1 MRFLLQL
8 LIVLL
13 LPIFL
18 ALTNVR
24 ILMTSS
30 FARWEYNKPDFP
42 DPTLVPVERRQSIVD
57 TSLAYVKGAGDV
69 HLISDLTFD
78 NGRPVYNQREIRH
91 LSDVRVLVRQTSI
104 LFLAAGLIIL
114 LGTVYLVWSDRSQSA
129 ARALAAG
136 SALTVAIIG
145 VIGIIAAFAFRFFF
159 VRFHRIFFAGET
171 WMFPGTDTLIQVFP
185 EKFWFDASLL
195 IVVLTLV
202 EAAAIGTLALT
213 WLGIR
218 RRRAQRQPITVL

>member
-1 MRFLLQL
+1 MRFLLQF
-8 LIVLL
+8 LIILL
-13 LPIFL
+13 LPVFL

-30 FARWEYNKPDFP
+30 FARWEYAKPDFP
-42 DPTLVPVERRQSIVD
+42 DPTLVPVERRQPIVD
-57 TSLAYVKGAGDV
+57 TTLAYVKGAGDER
-69 HLISDLTFD
+69 LIADLTFD
-78 NGRPVYNQREIRH
+78 DGRPVYNQRELRH
-91 LSDVRVLVRQTSI
+91 LTDVRVLVRQTS
-104 LFLAAGLIIL
+104 LLHVVAGLIVL
-114 LGTVYLVWSDRSQSA
+114 LGAGYLVWSGRGQSA

-136 SALTVAIIG
+136 SALTVAMIG
-145 VIGIIAAFAFRFFF
+145 AIGLIAAFTFRFFF

-195 IVVLTLV
+195 IVLLTLL
-202 EAAAIGTLALT
+202 EAAAIGTLALA

-218 RRRAQRQPITVL
+218 RRRAKHRPITVL